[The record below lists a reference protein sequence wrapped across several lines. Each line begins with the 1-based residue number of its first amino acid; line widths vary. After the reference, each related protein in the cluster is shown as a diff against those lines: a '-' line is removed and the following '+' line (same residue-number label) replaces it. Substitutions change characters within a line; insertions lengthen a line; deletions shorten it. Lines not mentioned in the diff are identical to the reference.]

1 LLSLLFGGALKN
13 WGEPL
18 NRSRSEDQ
26 QKSTRARIRRGTAC
40 NYLIFCKKY
49 LIKKIMSRMSSKN
62 IGVPYPAEKEII
74 VIALVLLPFS
84 SMVWG
89 TFSVDKIYFIKYK
102 PFLL

>member
-1 LLSLLFGGALKN
+1 
-13 WGEPL
+13 
-18 NRSRSEDQ
+18 
-26 QKSTRARIRRGTAC
+26 
-40 NYLIFCKKY
+40 
-49 LIKKIMSRMSSKN
+49 MSRMSSKN